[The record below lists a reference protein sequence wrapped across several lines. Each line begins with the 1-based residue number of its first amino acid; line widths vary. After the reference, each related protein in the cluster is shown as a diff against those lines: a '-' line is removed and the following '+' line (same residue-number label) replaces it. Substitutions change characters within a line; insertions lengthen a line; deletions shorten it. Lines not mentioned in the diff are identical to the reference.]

1 MSSAYLPGRR
11 IPHASRLAEP
21 IYLPPEAAC
30 PDSDDARPLGRLLV
44 EARERRGLT
53 REQAAHESNIL
64 ASYLEMMETSN
75 YAAIPDLLYLLP
87 FFRRYAEFLG
97 LDAGE
102 VTASFMRDFEAE
114 ENAAVQIP
122 KPSRTRTVT
131 SFPWRRIAQAGVLV
145 VAAVSLAAVAA
156 ALMRHSGATK
166 AASHPT
172 AMASP
177 AALTQPSRAATASP
191 VSANPPAHSA
201 SQASTTA
208 ITVPAPSRSY
218 HGGHT
223 SSARHRRA
231 ARRHHV
237 GR

>member
-30 PDSDDARPLGRLLV
+30 PDSDDGRPLGRLLV

-53 REQAAHESNIL
+53 REQAAHESSIL
-64 ASYLEMMETSN
+64 ASYLEMMETGN

-122 KPSRTRTVT
+122 KPLRTRTVT
-131 SFPWRRIAQAGVLV
+131 SLPWRRIAQAGVLV
-145 VAAVSLAAVAA
+145 GAAISLAAVAT
-156 ALMRHSGATK
+156 ALMRHSPRSAV
-166 AASHPT
+166 AALPT
-172 AMASP
+172 AVASP
-177 AALTQPSRAATASP
+177 AALSQPLRAATASSM
-191 VSANPPAHSA
+191 SANPPAQSA
-201 SQASTTA
+201 SRATTPP
-208 ITVPAPSRSY
+208 INAPMASRSY
-218 HGGHT
+218 HGGHS
-223 SSARHRRA
+223 SSARRRRA
-231 ARRHHV
+231 ARRHHG

>member
-30 PDSDDARPLGRLLV
+30 PDSDDGRPLGRLLV

-64 ASYLEMMETSN
+64 ASYLEMMETGN
-75 YAAIPDLLYLLP
+75 YSAIPDLLYLLP

-97 LDAGE
+97 LDPGD
-102 VTASFMRDFEAE
+102 VTTSFMRDFEAE

-122 KPSRTRTVT
+122 KPPRTRTVT
-131 SFPWRRIAQAGVLV
+131 SLPWRRIAQAGVLV
-145 VAAVSLAAVAA
+145 AAAVSLAAVAA
-156 ALMRHSGATK
+156 ALVRHSGVTK
-166 AASHPT
+166 APSHPT

-177 AALTQPSRAATASP
+177 AALTQPSRAASP

-201 SQASTTA
+201 SQASTTPN
-208 ITVPAPSRSY
+208 TAPMTSRSY
-218 HGGHT
+218 HGGHS

-231 ARRHHV
+231 SHWHH
-237 GR
+237 RTH